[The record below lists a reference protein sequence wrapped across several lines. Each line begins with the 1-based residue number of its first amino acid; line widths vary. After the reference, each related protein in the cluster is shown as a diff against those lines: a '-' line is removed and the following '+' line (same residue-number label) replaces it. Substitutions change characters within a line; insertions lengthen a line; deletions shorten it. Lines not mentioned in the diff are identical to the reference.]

1 MRRLAVPDQ
10 RRGQSV
16 AHDPGAGIAHWR
28 TDQGYGFPRRAVR
41 KVSSRIASIEDL
53 RRRAHARVPKPFMDY
68 LESGSFSQITRRE
81 NRRDLDSIRFRERVM
96 FDVSNRKLETTMLGE
111 KVAMPVAIGPTGMC
125 GAVWSNGEILS
136 CRAAHEFGIPF
147 SLSTNALLSIEDVR
161 SSVDKPFWF
170 QLYLEK
176 DRGFSKDLLERAKK
190 AGCPVL
196 ILTMDLHVEGTR
208 YCDVHNGL
216 GVPPKLTPANIWSIV
231 SHPRWAFAMLHSKR
245 WSFGNYAGK
254 VKSGNVKEMAEL
266 VKSQLDS
273 SFDLKTLEWVRSL
286 WPGKLIVK
294 GIMDVEDAK
303 MAVKAGADAILVSNH
318 GGRQLDSAPSTA
330 SALPAIIE
338 AVGDRTEVYV
348 DSGVRSGLDVL
359 KFLGLGARA
368 CFIGRA
374 YLYGLGPYG
383 QAVVTKALEIL
394 KDELGIAMALTGV
407 TDASQV
413 PHDIILRQLSEPTRP
428 ASATSGGP
436 F

>member
-1 MRRLAVPDQ
+1 VPAD
-10 RRGQSV
+10 
-16 AHDPGAGIAHWR
+16 
-28 TDQGYGFPRRAVR
+28 
-41 KVSSRIASIEDL
+41 IASIEDL
-53 RRRAHARVPKPFMDY
+53 RKRAHARVPKPFMDY
-68 LESGSFSQITRRE
+68 MEAGSFAQITLRE

-96 FDVSNRKLETTMLGE
+96 FDVSDRKLETTMLGH

-125 GAVWSNGEILS
+125 GAIWSNGEILS
-136 CRAAHEFGIPF
+136 CRAAHAFGIPF
-147 SLSTNALLSIEDVR
+147 SLSTNALLSIEDVA
-161 SSVDKPFWF
+161 SSVDRPFWF

-176 DRGFSKDLLERAKK
+176 DRGFSKELLERAKK

-208 YCDVHNGL
+208 YCDVRNGL
-216 GVPPKLTPANIWSIV
+216 GVPPKLTPANIWSII
-231 SHPRWAFAMLHSKR
+231 SHPHWAFAMLHSKR
-245 WSFGNYAGK
+245 WSFGNYADK

-273 SFDLKTLEWVRSL
+273 SFDVKTLEWVRSL

-303 MAVKAGADAILVSNH
+303 MAVAAGADAILVSNH

-330 SALPAIIE
+330 SALSAIVD
-338 AVGDRTEVYV
+338 AVGDEVEVYV

-374 YLYGLGPYG
+374 YLYGLGAYG
-383 QAVVTKALEIL
+383 QAGVTKALEIL
-394 KDELGIAMALTGV
+394 KDELSIAMALTGV
-407 TDASQV
+407 TDVTKV
-413 PHDIILRQLSEPTRP
+413 PRNIILRSAPALSGAAA
-428 ASATSGGP
+428 ASSGGP
-436 F
+436 FRDVRVYEEQ

>member
-1 MRRLAVPDQ
+1 MEA
-10 RRGQSV
+10 
-16 AHDPGAGIAHWR
+16 
-28 TDQGYGFPRRAVR
+28 
-41 KVSSRIASIEDL
+41 
-53 RRRAHARVPKPFMDY
+53 
-68 LESGSFSQITRRE
+68 GSFSEITLRE
-81 NRRDLDSIRFRERVM
+81 NRRDLDAIRFRERVM
-96 FDVSNRKLETTMLGE
+96 FDVSNRKLEATMLGE

-125 GAVWSNGEILS
+125 GAIWSNGEILS
-136 CRAAHEFGIPF
+136 CRAAHDFGIPF

-161 SSVDKPFWF
+161 SAVDRPFWF

-176 DRGFSKDLLERAKK
+176 DRGFSKELLERAKR

-208 YCDVHNGL
+208 YCDKHNGL

-231 SHPRWAFAMLHSKR
+231 RHPPWVLAMLHSKR
-245 WSFGNYAGK
+245 WSFGNYADR

-273 SFDLKTLEWVRSL
+273 SFDVKTLEWVRSL

-294 GIMDVEDAK
+294 GILDVEDAK
-303 MAVKAGADAILVSNH
+303 MAVTAGADAILVSNH

-330 SALPAIIE
+330 SVLTEIID
-338 AVGDRTEVYV
+338 AVGDSTEVYV

-374 YLYGLGPYG
+374 YLYGLGAYG
-383 QAVVTKALEIL
+383 QAGVTKALDII
-394 KDELGIAMALTGV
+394 KDELSIAMALTGV
-407 TDASQV
+407 TDASKV
-413 PHDIILRQLSEPTRP
+413 PRDIILRPPPEPAKAAAP
-428 ASATSGGP
+428 TSGGP
-436 F
+436 FRDVRVYQES

>member
-1 MRRLAVPDQ
+1 MKKVPN
-10 RRGQSV
+10 S
-16 AHDPGAGIAHWR
+16 
-28 TDQGYGFPRRAVR
+28 
-41 KVSSRIASIEDL
+41 IASIEDL
-53 RRRAHARVPKPFMDY
+53 RRRAHGRVPKPFMDY
-68 LESGSFSQITRRE
+68 MEAGSFQQITLRE
-81 NRRDLDSIRFRERVM
+81 NRRDLDAIRFRERVM
-96 FDVSNRKLETTMLGE
+96 FDVSHRKLETTMLGE
-111 KVAMPVAIGPTGMC
+111 KVAMPLAIGPTGMC
-125 GAVWSNGEILS
+125 GAIWANGEILS

-161 SSVDKPFWF
+161 SSVDRPFWF

-176 DRGFSKDLLERAKK
+176 DRGFSKELLERAKK
-190 AGCPVL
+190 AGCPAL

-231 SHPRWAFAMLHSKR
+231 SHPSWAFAMLHSKR
-245 WSFGNYAGK
+245 WSFGNYADK

-273 SFDLKTLEWVRSL
+273 SFDVKTLEWVRSL

-294 GIMDVEDAK
+294 GILDVEDAK

-330 SALPAIIE
+330 SVLTGIVD
-338 AVGDRTEVYV
+338 AVGDNTEVFV

-374 YLYGLGPYG
+374 YLYGLGAYG
-383 QAVVTKALEIL
+383 QAGVTKALEML
-394 KDELGIAMALTGV
+394 KDELSVAMALTGV
-407 TDASQV
+407 TDVGHV
-413 PHDIILRQLSEPTRP
+413 PRDIILRGPPGP
-428 ASATSGGP
+428 AQPAEASSGGP
-436 F
+436 FRDVRVYKES

>member
-1 MRRLAVPDQ
+1 
-10 RRGQSV
+10 
-16 AHDPGAGIAHWR
+16 
-28 TDQGYGFPRRAVR
+28 VR
-41 KVSSRIASIEDL
+41 KAPDTIASIEDL

-68 LESGSFSQITRRE
+68 VESGSFAEITLE
-81 NRRDLDSIRFRERVM
+81 ANRTDLDAIRFRERVM
-96 FDVSNRKLETTMLGE
+96 FDVSDRKLETTMLGA

-125 GAVWSNGEILS
+125 GAVWSNGEILA

-147 SLSTNALLSIEDVR
+147 SLSTNALLSIEDVAGAVER
-161 SSVDKPFWF
+161 PFWF

-176 DRGFSKDLLERAKK
+176 DRGFSKELLERAKA

-216 GVPPKLTPANIWSIV
+216 GVPPKLTPANVWSIV
-231 SHPRWAFAMLHSKR
+231 TRPRWAFAMLHSKR

-254 VKSGNVKEMAEL
+254 VKSGNVKKMAEL

-286 WPGKLIVK
+286 WPGKLVVK
-294 GIMDVEDAK
+294 GILDPEDAR
-303 MAVKAGADAILVSNH
+303 MAADAGADAVLVSNH
-318 GGRQLDSAPSTA
+318 GGRQLDGAPSTA
-330 SALPAIIE
+330 SILPQIVE
-338 AVGDRTEVYV
+338 AVGDRVEVYV

-374 YLYGLGPYG
+374 YLYGLGAYG
-383 QAVVTKALEIL
+383 QAGVTKALDIIR
-394 KDELGIAMALTGV
+394 DELDVAMALTGV
-407 TDASQV
+407 TDVRKV
-413 PHDIILRQLSEPTRP
+413 PRSVILSTPLGSPGDPDPPQP
-428 ASATSGGP
+428 ASRKAAFQSHTS
-436 F
+436 

>member
-1 MRRLAVPDQ
+1 M
-10 RRGQSV
+10 
-16 AHDPGAGIAHWR
+16 
-28 TDQGYGFPRRAVR
+28 R
-41 KVSSRIASIEDL
+41 KVPSRIASIEDL

-68 LESGSFSQITRRE
+68 MEAGSFQQITLRD
-81 NRRDLDSIRFRERVM
+81 NRRDLDAIRFRERVM
-96 FDVSNRKLETTMLGE
+96 VDVSNRKLETTMLGE
-111 KVAMPVAIGPTGMC
+111 KVSMPVAIGPTGMC
-125 GAVWSNGEILS
+125 GAIWSNGEILS
-136 CRAAHEFGIPF
+136 CRAAREFGIPF

-176 DRGFSKDLLERAKK
+176 DRGFSKELLDRATK

-208 YCDVHNGL
+208 YVDSHNGL
-216 GVPPKLTPANIWSIV
+216 GMPPKLTPANIWSIV
-231 SHPRWAFAMLHSKR
+231 SHPSWAFAMLHSKR
-245 WSFGNYAGK
+245 WSFGNDADK

-266 VKSQLDS
+266 VRSQLDS

-294 GIMDVEDAK
+294 GILDVEDAK

-330 SALPAIIE
+330 SVVTSIVDE
-338 AVGDRTEVYV
+338 VGDKTEVYV

-374 YLYGLGPYG
+374 YLYGLGAYG
-383 QAVVTKALEIL
+383 QAGVTKALEIL
-394 KDELGIAMALTGV
+394 KEELSIAMALTGV
-407 TDASQV
+407 TDAAKV
-413 PHDIILRQLSEPTRP
+413 PRDIILRAPPQPSMAAT
-428 ASATSGGP
+428 ASSGGP
-436 F
+436 FEDVRVYEDS

>member
-1 MRRLAVPDQ
+1 VPAD
-10 RRGQSV
+10 
-16 AHDPGAGIAHWR
+16 
-28 TDQGYGFPRRAVR
+28 
-41 KVSSRIASIEDL
+41 IASIEDL
-53 RRRAHARVPKPFMDY
+53 RERAHARVPKPFMDY
-68 LESGSFSQITRRE
+68 MEAGSFAQITLRE

-96 FDVSNRKLETTMLGE
+96 FDVSDRKLETTMLGH

-125 GAVWSNGEILS
+125 GAIWSNGEILS
-136 CRAAHEFGIPF
+136 CRAAHAFGIPF
-147 SLSTNALLSIEDVR
+147 SLSTNALLSIEDVA
-161 SSVDKPFWF
+161 SSVDRPFWF

-176 DRGFSKDLLERAKK
+176 DRGFSKELLERAKK

-208 YCDVHNGL
+208 YCDVRNGL
-216 GVPPKLTPANIWSIV
+216 GVPPKLTPANIWSII
-231 SHPRWAFAMLHSKR
+231 SHPHWAFAMLHSKR
-245 WSFGNYAGK
+245 WSFGNYADK

-273 SFDLKTLEWVRSL
+273 SFDVKTLEWVRSL

-303 MAVKAGADAILVSNH
+303 MAVAAGADAILVSNH

-330 SALPAIIE
+330 SALSAIVD
-338 AVGDRTEVYV
+338 AVGDEVEVYV

-374 YLYGLGPYG
+374 YLYGLGAYG
-383 QAVVTKALEIL
+383 QAGVTKALEIL
-394 KDELGIAMALTGV
+394 KDELSIAMALTGV
-407 TDASQV
+407 TDVTKV
-413 PHDIILRQLSEPTRP
+413 PRNIILRSAPALSGAAA
-428 ASATSGGP
+428 ASSGGP
-436 F
+436 FRDVRVYEEQ

>member
-1 MRRLAVPDQ
+1 VPAD
-10 RRGQSV
+10 
-16 AHDPGAGIAHWR
+16 
-28 TDQGYGFPRRAVR
+28 
-41 KVSSRIASIEDL
+41 IASIEDL
-53 RRRAHARVPKPFMDY
+53 RERAHARVPKPFMDY
-68 LESGSFSQITRRE
+68 MEAGSFAQITLRE

-96 FDVSNRKLETTMLGE
+96 FDVSDRKLETTMLGQ
-111 KVAMPVAIGPTGMC
+111 KVAMPVSIGPTGMC
-125 GAVWSNGEILS
+125 GAIWSNGEILS
-136 CRAAHEFGIPF
+136 CRAAHAFGIPF
-147 SLSTNALLSIEDVR
+147 SLSTNALLSIEDVA
-161 SSVDKPFWF
+161 SSVDRPFWF

-176 DRGFSKDLLERAKK
+176 DRGFSKELLERAKK

-208 YCDVHNGL
+208 YCDVRNGL
-216 GVPPKLTPANIWSIV
+216 GVPPKLTPANIWSII
-231 SHPRWAFAMLHSKR
+231 SHPHWAFAMLHSKR
-245 WSFGNYAGK
+245 WSFGNYADK

-273 SFDLKTLEWVRSL
+273 SFDVKTLEWVRSL

-303 MAVKAGADAILVSNH
+303 MAVAAGADAILVSNH

-330 SALPAIIE
+330 SALSAIVD

-374 YLYGLGPYG
+374 YLYGLGAYG
-383 QAVVTKALEIL
+383 QAGVTKALDIL
-394 KDELGIAMALTGV
+394 KDELSIAMALTGV
-407 TDASQV
+407 TDVTKA
-413 PHDIILRQLSEPTRP
+413 PRNIILRSAPALSG
-428 ASATSGGP
+428 AAAATSGGP
-436 F
+436 FRDVRVYEEQ

>member
-1 MRRLAVPDQ
+1 MRKALRN
-10 RRGQSV
+10 
-16 AHDPGAGIAHWR
+16 
-28 TDQGYGFPRRAVR
+28 
-41 KVSSRIASIEDL
+41 IASIEDL

-68 LESGSFSQITRRE
+68 LESGSFAQITLRE

-96 FDVSNRKLETTMLGE
+96 FDVSNRKLDTTMLGE
-111 KVAMPVAIGPTGMC
+111 KVSIPVAIGPTGMC

-136 CRAAHEFGIPF
+136 CRAAHDFGVPF

-161 SSVDKPFWF
+161 RSVDRPFWF

-176 DRGFSKDLLERAKK
+176 DRGFSKDLLERARA

-208 YCDVHNGL
+208 YCDIHNGL
-216 GVPPKLTPANIWSIV
+216 GVPPKLSPANVWSIV
-231 SHPRWAFAMLHSKR
+231 SHPSWAFAMLHSKR
-245 WSFGNYAGK
+245 WSFGNYADK
-254 VKSGNVKEMAEL
+254 VRSGNVKEMAEL

-294 GIMDVEDAK
+294 GILDVEDAK
-303 MAVKAGADAILVSNH
+303 MAVDAGADALLVSNH

-330 SALPAIIE
+330 SVLTDIVDAID
-338 AVGDRTEVYV
+338 DRAEVYV
-348 DSGVRSGLDVL
+348 DSGIRSGLDVL

-374 YLYGLGPYG
+374 YLYGLGAYG
-383 QAVVTKALEIL
+383 QAGVAKALDIL
-394 KDELGIAMALTGV
+394 KDELSIAMALTGV
-407 TDASQV
+407 TDVAKV
-413 PHDIILRQLSEPTRP
+413 PRDIILRPPPQPSVP
-428 ASATSGGP
+428 AVASSGGP
-436 F
+436 FRDVRVFQDS

>member
-1 MRRLAVPDQ
+1 
-10 RRGQSV
+10 
-16 AHDPGAGIAHWR
+16 
-28 TDQGYGFPRRAVR
+28 VR
-41 KVSSRIASIEDL
+41 KPPDTIASIEDL
-53 RRRAHARVPKPFMDY
+53 RRRAHSRVPKPFMDY
-68 LESGSFSQITRRE
+68 MEAGSFAEITLRE
-81 NRRDLDSIRFRERVM
+81 NRRDLDAIRFRERVM
-96 FDVSNRKLETTMLGE
+96 FNVANRKLETTMLGE
-111 KVAMPVAIGPTGMC
+111 KVAIPVAIGPTGMC
-125 GAVWSNGEILS
+125 GAIWSNGEILS
-136 CRAAHEFGIPF
+136 CRAAHEFGVPF

-176 DRGFSKDLLERAKK
+176 DRGFSKELLERAKK

-208 YCDVHNGL
+208 YCDKHNGL

-231 SHPRWAFAMLHSKR
+231 SHPPWAFAMLRSKR

-254 VKSGNVKEMAEL
+254 IKSGNVAEMAEL

-273 SFDLKTLEWVRSL
+273 SFDVKTLEWVRSL

-294 GIMDVEDAK
+294 GILDPEDAK
-303 MAVKAGADAILVSNH
+303 MAADAGADAILVSNH

-330 SALPAIIE
+330 SVLTGIVD

-374 YLYGLGPYG
+374 YLYGLGAYG
-383 QAVVTKALEIL
+383 QAGVSKALDIL
-394 KDELGIAMALTGV
+394 KDELDVAMALTGV
-407 TDASQV
+407 TDVAKV
-413 PHDIILRQLSEPTRP
+413 PRGIILRPPPSPSN
-428 ASATSGGP
+428 SATPTSGGP
-436 F
+436 FRDVRVYEES

>member
-1 MRRLAVPDQ
+1 VSKVPD
-10 RRGQSV
+10 
-16 AHDPGAGIAHWR
+16 W
-28 TDQGYGFPRRAVR
+28 
-41 KVSSRIASIEDL
+41 IASIEDL
-53 RRRAHARVPKPFMDY
+53 RERAHARVPKPFMDY
-68 LESGSFSQITRRE
+68 VEAGSFSEITLRE

-96 FDVSNRKLETTMLGE
+96 FDVSNRKLGTTMLGE
-111 KVAMPVAIGPTGMC
+111 KVSIPVAIGPTGMC

-147 SLSTNALLSIEDVR
+147 SLSTNALLSIEDVA

-176 DRGFSKDLLERAKK
+176 DRGFSKDLIERAKK
-190 AGCPVL
+190 ARCPVL

-208 YCDVHNGL
+208 YVDKHNGL

-231 SHPRWAFAMLHSKR
+231 SHPPWALAMLHSKR

-254 VKSGNVKEMAEL
+254 VKSGNVAEMAQL

-273 SFDLKTLEWVRSL
+273 SFDVKTLEWVRSL

-294 GIMDVEDAK
+294 GILDAEDAN
-303 MAVKAGADAILVSNH
+303 MAVNAGADAILVSNH

-330 SALPAIIE
+330 AVLPRIVE
-338 AVGDRTEVYV
+338 TVGDRTEVYV
-348 DSGVRSGLDVL
+348 DSGIRSGLDVL

-374 YLYGLGPYG
+374 YLYGLGAYG
-383 QAVVTKALEIL
+383 QAGVTKALEIL
-394 KDELGIAMALTGV
+394 KDELDVAMALTGV
-407 TDASQV
+407 TDASKV
-413 PHDIILRQLSEPTRP
+413 PRDIILTAGAGPMSKSSRSPS
-428 ASATSGGP
+428 ASPRVHKGK
-436 F
+436 

>member
-1 MRRLAVPDQ
+1 VRRPPD
-10 RRGQSV
+10 
-16 AHDPGAGIAHWR
+16 
-28 TDQGYGFPRRAVR
+28 T
-41 KVSSRIASIEDL
+41 IASIEDL
-53 RRRAHARVPKPFMDY
+53 RERAHARVPKPFMDY
-68 LESGSFSQITRRE
+68 MEAGSFSEITLRE
-81 NRRDLDSIRFRERVM
+81 NRRDLDAIRFRERVM

-125 GAVWSNGEILS
+125 GAIWSNGEILS
-136 CRAAHEFGIPF
+136 CRAAHDFGIPF

-161 SSVDKPFWF
+161 SAVDRPFWF

-176 DRGFSKDLLERAKK
+176 DRGFSKELLERAKK

-208 YCDVHNGL
+208 YCDKHNGL

-231 SHPRWAFAMLHSKR
+231 RHPPWVLAMLHSKR
-245 WSFGNYAGK
+245 WSFGNYADR

-273 SFDLKTLEWVRSL
+273 SFDVKTLEWVRSL

-294 GIMDVEDAK
+294 GILDVEDAK
-303 MAVKAGADAILVSNH
+303 MAVTAGADAILVSNH

-330 SALPAIIE
+330 SVLTEIID
-338 AVGDRTEVYV
+338 AVGDSTEVYV

-374 YLYGLGPYG
+374 YLYGLGAYG
-383 QAVVTKALEIL
+383 QAGVTKALDII
-394 KDELGIAMALTGV
+394 KDELSIAMALTGV
-407 TDASQV
+407 TDASKV
-413 PHDIILRQLSEPTRP
+413 PRDIILRPPPEPAKAAAP
-428 ASATSGGP
+428 TSGGP
-436 F
+436 FRDVRVYQES

>member
-1 MRRLAVPDQ
+1 MRKA
-10 RRGQSV
+10 
-16 AHDPGAGIAHWR
+16 PG
-28 TDQGYGFPRRAVR
+28 T
-41 KVSSRIASIEDL
+41 IASIEDL

-68 LESGSFSQITRRE
+68 MEAGSFAQITLRE

-96 FDVSNRKLETTMLGE
+96 FNVSDRKLETTMLGQ

-125 GAVWSNGEILS
+125 GAIWSNGEILS
-136 CRAAHEFGIPF
+136 CRAAHAFGIPF
-147 SLSTNALLSIEDVR
+147 SLSTNALLSIEDVA
-161 SSVDKPFWF
+161 SSVDRPFWF

-176 DRGFSKDLLERAKK
+176 DRGFSKELLERAKK

-208 YCDVHNGL
+208 YCDVRNGL
-216 GVPPKLTPANIWSIV
+216 GVPPKLTPANIWSII
-231 SHPRWAFAMLHSKR
+231 SHPHWAFAMLHSKR
-245 WSFGNYAGK
+245 WSFGNYADK

-273 SFDLKTLEWVRSL
+273 SFDVKTLEWVRSL

-303 MAVKAGADAILVSNH
+303 MAVAAGADAILVSNH

-330 SALPAIIE
+330 SALSAIVD
-338 AVGDRTEVYV
+338 AVGDEVEVYV

-374 YLYGLGPYG
+374 YLYGLGAYG
-383 QAVVTKALEIL
+383 QAGVTKALEIL
-394 KDELGIAMALTGV
+394 KDELSIAMALTGV
-407 TDASQV
+407 TDVTKV
-413 PHDIILRQLSEPTRP
+413 PRNIILRSAPALSGAAA
-428 ASATSGGP
+428 ASSGGP
-436 F
+436 FRDVRVYEEQ

>member
-1 MRRLAVPDQ
+1 
-10 RRGQSV
+10 
-16 AHDPGAGIAHWR
+16 
-28 TDQGYGFPRRAVR
+28 VR
-41 KVSSRIASIEDL
+41 KVPADIASIEDL
-53 RRRAHARVPKPFMDY
+53 RNRAHARVPKPFMDY
-68 LESGSFSQITRRE
+68 MEAGSFAQITLRE

-96 FDVSNRKLETTMLGE
+96 FDVSDRKLETTMLGH

-125 GAVWSNGEILS
+125 GAIWSNGEILS
-136 CRAAHEFGIPF
+136 CRAAHAFGIPF
-147 SLSTNALLSIEDVR
+147 SLSTNALLSIEDVA
-161 SSVDKPFWF
+161 SSVDRPFWF

-176 DRGFSKDLLERAKK
+176 DRGFSKELLERAKK

-208 YCDVHNGL
+208 YCDVRNGL
-216 GVPPKLTPANIWSIV
+216 GVPPKLTPANIWSII
-231 SHPRWAFAMLHSKR
+231 SHPHWAFAMLHSKR
-245 WSFGNYAGK
+245 WSFGNYADK

-273 SFDLKTLEWVRSL
+273 SFDVKTLEWVRSL

-303 MAVKAGADAILVSNH
+303 MAVAAGADAILVSNH

-330 SALPAIIE
+330 SALSAIVD

-374 YLYGLGPYG
+374 YLYGLGAYG
-383 QAVVTKALEIL
+383 QAGVTKALEIL
-394 KDELGIAMALTGV
+394 KDELSIAMALTGV
-407 TDASQV
+407 TDVTKV
-413 PHDIILRQLSEPTRP
+413 PRNIILRSAPALSGAAA
-428 ASATSGGP
+428 ASSGGP
-436 F
+436 FRDVRVYEEQ